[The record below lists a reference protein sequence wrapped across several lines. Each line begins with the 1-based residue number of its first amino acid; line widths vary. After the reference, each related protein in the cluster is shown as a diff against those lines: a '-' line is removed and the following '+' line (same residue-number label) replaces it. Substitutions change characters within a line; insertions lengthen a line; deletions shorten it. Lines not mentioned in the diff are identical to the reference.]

1 MSIRWIRNVVVDGK
15 QTTLEVLLGADRIA
29 DKCYVRVN
37 QDEESWFHPASDN
50 RQAILQQGID
60 LLKNR
65 LDGKKV
71 TGPNGYA
78 FPWH

>member
-1 MSIRWIRNVVVDGK
+1 
-15 QTTLEVLLGADRIA
+15 
-29 DKCYVRVN
+29 VRVN
-37 QDEESWFHPASDN
+37 QDEESWFHPTSDN